1 MPIVNRSLNGVIS
14 ENVSLSTDLLVRLKG
29 DILSGR
35 LKDGQK
41 LTEKVL
47 CEQYGVSRTPVR
59 EALVQLQAEGLV
71 TNIPNRGAFVTGLS
85 ERDLDDM
92 YTLRKIYEMQAVKWA
107 MERMTDEEADELEET
122 FEFMEFYTMKHDVD
136 KMLNINLNFHQI
148 IYKASHNRM
157 LRNLLSSYQVYT
169 KYAAA
174 PKHDERY
181 LDTVLEEHRHIYEA
195 FKARDSEAGEKA
207 MAEHMDNSYKRHLM
221 ALGK

>member
-174 PKHDERY
+174 PKHDEHY